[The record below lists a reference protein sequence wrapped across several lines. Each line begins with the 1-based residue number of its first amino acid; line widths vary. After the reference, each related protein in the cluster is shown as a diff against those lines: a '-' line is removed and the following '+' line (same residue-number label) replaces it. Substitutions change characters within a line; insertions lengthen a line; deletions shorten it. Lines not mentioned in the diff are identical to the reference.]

1 VNAFLAP
8 AQLRALEKVIAKAR
22 TARGVHRESLSDGE
36 ALAFQYAREIHWAVN
51 GGPHNANIARGTAP
65 LEPQ

>member
-1 VNAFLAP
+1 VDEFLTP
-8 AQLRALEKVIAKAR
+8 AQLRALEKVITKAR

-36 ALAFQYAREIHWAVN
+36 ALAFQYAHEVHWAVN